1 MKIEATALEGVLLI
15 TPDVHEDE
23 RGVLFE
29 AYHADR
35 YRTAGITAAF
45 VQDNASLSHAGVLRG
60 LHLQNPSPQA
70 KLVSVV
76 EGEIFDVAVDVR
88 RGSPTFA
95 RWTAATLSADN
106 RRQMFLAEGF
116 AHGFCVLSARAVVHY
131 KCSAL
136 YAPGCGLAIA
146 WNDPAI
152 GIAWPVAAP
161 ILSAA
166 DRAAPSLADVPA
178 ARLPLYE
185 APR

>member
-1 MKIEATALEGVLLI
+1 MKIEATPLAGVLLI

-35 YRTAGITAAF
+35 YRAAGIKADF
-45 VQDNASLSHAGVLRG
+45 VQDNVSVSYQGVLRG
-60 LHLQNPSPQA
+60 LHFQNPSPQA

-76 EGEIFDVAVDVR
+76 EGEIFDVALDVR
-88 RGSPTFA
+88 PGSPTFA

-106 RRQMFLAEGF
+106 QRQMFLAEGF

-131 KCSAL
+131 KCSAI
-136 YAPGCGLAIA
+136 YAPGSGLAIA